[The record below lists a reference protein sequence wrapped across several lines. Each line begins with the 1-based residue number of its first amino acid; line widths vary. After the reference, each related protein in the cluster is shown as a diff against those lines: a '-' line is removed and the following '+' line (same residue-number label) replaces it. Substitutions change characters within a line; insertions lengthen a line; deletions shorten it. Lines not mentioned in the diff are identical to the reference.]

1 MAQAPI
7 KGRARILVTD
17 DVIQLS
23 GVGIQKPLAGRVAWD
38 WMEGRELFD
47 TFQAFLLLPAEYAII
62 GVFFDIIYHQWTVIV
77 ESDTLPVL
85 NPGMM
90 LPMLM
95 PTYQRTDDGR
105 VSLSNI
111 RLLP

>member
-1 MAQAPI
+1 MTQAPT
-7 KGRARILVTD
+7 KGRARINVTD

-23 GVGIQKPLAGRVAWD
+23 GVEIQKPLAGRVAWD
-38 WMEGRELFD
+38 WMEVKELFD
-47 TFQAFLLLPAEYAII
+47 TFQSFLLLPAEYTII

-90 LPMLM
+90 LPVLM
-95 PTYQRTDDGR
+95 PTYQRTDDGK
-105 VSLSNI
+105 VILVNM
-111 RLLP
+111 RLI